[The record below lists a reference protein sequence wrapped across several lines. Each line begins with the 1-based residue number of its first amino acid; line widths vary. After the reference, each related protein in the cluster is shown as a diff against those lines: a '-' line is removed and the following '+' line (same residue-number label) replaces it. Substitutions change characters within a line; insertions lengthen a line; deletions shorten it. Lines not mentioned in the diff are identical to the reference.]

1 MANHIIITTDKAIS
15 IAGRKILYTKEP
27 NPLTTTKGDTTM
39 ETTHG
44 KVKNILPS
52 IETIKTYLTHFF
64 TVVGVGFVAYVL
76 IYAVTLVI

>member
-1 MANHIIITTDKAIS
+1 M
-15 IAGRKILYTKEP
+15 R
-27 NPLTTTKGDTTM
+27 DTTM

-44 KVKNILPS
+44 KVKNVLPS

-76 IYAVTLVI
+76 IYAITLVI